1 MVDFVLGR
9 LKFTYQGAWTTSFAY
24 IKDDIV
30 TYGGQTYVCIGDH
43 TSNSSASGGFYSD
56 SANWNLIAGGTQFK
70 GSWTTN
76 TYYKV
81 NDLVKYGADIWI
93 CTTGHTAGANFQ
105 NTESNF
111 VVYVNGLEFVNTYNG
126 STQYTIGDIVTYGG
140 YVYQAKTDTIGNLPT
155 NATYWS
161 LVTTG
166 YSPQGTWSG
175 STAYKVG
182 SVVNY
187 GAYSY
192 VASQDSTG
200 QTPSPSSSYWTV
212 VGTGFLSQGAWSNS
226 TSYKL
231 GDVVTYGAYSYA
243 ASQDNINSTPNTSSS
258 YWSVVSSGYKFA
270 STYSGSTAYKLGD
283 VVTYSGYSYIATA
296 DTIGQ
301 APSNTSVWSVLTPG
315 INYAG
320 IWSSGTTYNTGDAV
334 TYSGSTFISV
344 TYGNIN
350 NVPNTAVTT
359 PWNLI
364 AQGTTANLNLTTS
377 GDINYLGSSGGLV
390 RLAIG
395 SNNQSLTVSN
405 NLPVWANNVVA
416 TTNVYYVA
424 TTGSDTNDGKTIGTA
439 FASIQKAAQTVPNN
453 ATIFV
458 KTGTF
463 SEILPIKL
471 GSGVAIVGD
480 SQRTTIV
487 QPANS
492 TYSNGTMWQV
502 GNGNMLKSM
511 TFTGMTGFVGNTS
524 YPSDITT
531 ATIGGVFVGFNP
543 DSPISTKSPYVFECT
558 AISTGGIGAYVDGS
572 VHATGNRSML
582 FHAYTQINNDGVGY
596 YINNGARAEVVSCFT
611 YFCWFGLATANGGYI
626 RGLNNNNSYGRYGA
640 SSRGYDASETVI
652 TGSLTGNMLTTN
664 GTSVTAPFTT
674 GETITGQTSGATGYV
689 LNYQSSA
696 NTLYYTTTSGTFTN
710 TETIIGS
717 TSGANTVIL
726 NTGNGQNG
734 YVLVANGLPGLPNT
748 GGSIIF
754 NSGDTSNAYIIQ
766 SVSGSYV
773 NTQSNVVIVLANQ
786 KAASSPSGN
795 TFSIRYKFSQIRLMG
810 HDFLNIG
817 TGNTTTT
824 NYPGTPINP
833 PVQSQQVNE
842 NYPGRV
848 FYVATDQS
856 GNFYVGQYF
865 NVQQATGVATLNSSA
880 FNLSGLS
887 TLRLG
892 AIGAQ
897 LGETINEFSSDPT
910 LSANSI
916 NKVPTQSAV
925 TQYVASKAGVTYV
938 LNDISS
944 QFDGTTTQFALTYN
958 SSAANNN
965 AISILGNHKLYIELG
980 NLTLIPFSNSNYI
993 VDYNNQ
999 YPEISS
1005 FNYGYYVSANATSG
1019 ANNVINFASPPQVG
1033 MTFYGTVKQ
1042 VTDNVPTPYTYNTTF
1057 SPLNIVMGGG

>member
-9 LKFTYQGAWTTSFAY
+9 LKFTYQGNWTTSFAY

-30 TYGGQTYVCIGDH
+30 TYGGQTYVCVTNH
-43 TSNSSASGGFYSD
+43 TSNSSATGGFYSD
-56 SANWNLIAGGTQFK
+56 SANWNLIAGGTQYK
-70 GSWTTN
+70 GAWTTS

-105 NTESNF
+105 ATESNF

-192 VASQDSTG
+192 VASQDSTN
-200 QTPSPSSSYWTV
+200 QIPTPSSSYWTV

-243 ASQDNINSTPNTSSS
+243 ASQDNNNRTPNTSSS

-296 DTIGQ
+296 DTTGQ

-315 INYAG
+315 INYTGA
-320 IWSSGTTYNTGDAV
+320 WSSGTTYNTGDSV

-344 TYGNIN
+344 NYGNIN
-350 NVPNTAVTT
+350 NIPNTAVTT
-359 PWNLI
+359 PWTLL

-377 GDINYLGSSGGLV
+377 GDINYLGPSGGLA

-395 SNNQSLTVSN
+395 SNTQTLTVSN

-471 GSGVAIVGD
+471 GSGVAVVGD

-511 TFTGMTGFVGNTS
+511 TFSGMTGFVGNTS
-524 YPSDITT
+524 YPTDITT
-531 ATIGGVFVGFNP
+531 ATIGGVFVGFNL

-572 VHATGNRSML
+572 VHASGNKSML

-786 KAASSPSGN
+786 KVASSPSGN
-795 TFSIRYKFSQIRLMG
+795 TFSVRYKFSQIRLMG

-925 TQYVASKAGVTYV
+925 TQYVSVKAGTTYI
-938 LNDISS
+938 LDDISY
-944 QFDGTTTQFALTYN
+944 QFDGITKSFNLTYSN
-958 SSAANNN
+958 STSSGISLSAFSVPKVDIN
-965 AISILGNHKLYIELG
+965 IGNVPVNPAVRLNDFY
-980 NLTLIPFSNSNYI
+980 NLTEVSLFQNGFYLSNSN
-993 VDYNNQ
+993 
-999 YPEISS
+999 S
-1005 FNYGYYVSANATSG
+1005 T
-1019 ANNVINFASPPQVG
+1019 INFATAPTPGLS
-1033 MTFYGTVKQ
+1033 FYGTVRNASDLAIDFTVLQ
-1042 VTDNVPTPYTYNTTF
+1042 NLQTPF
-1057 SPLNIVMGGG
+1057 SPLNIMLGA

>member
-9 LKFTYQGAWTTSFAY
+9 LKFTYQGNWTTSFAY

-30 TYGGQTYVCIGDH
+30 TYGGQTYVCVTNH
-43 TSNSSASGGFYSD
+43 TSNSSATGGFYSD
-56 SANWNLIAGGTQFK
+56 SANWNLIAGGTQYK
-70 GSWTTN
+70 GAWTTS

-105 NTESNF
+105 ATESNF

-192 VASQDSTG
+192 VASQDSTN
-200 QTPSPSSSYWTV
+200 QIPTPSSSYWTV

-243 ASQDNINSTPNTSSS
+243 ASQDNNNRTPNTSSS

-296 DTIGQ
+296 DTTGQ

-315 INYAG
+315 INYTGA
-320 IWSSGTTYNTGDAV
+320 WSSGTTYNTGDSV

-344 TYGNIN
+344 NYGNIN
-350 NVPNTAVTT
+350 NIPNTAVTT
-359 PWNLI
+359 PWTLL

-377 GDINYLGSSGGLV
+377 GDINYLGPSGGLA

-395 SNNQSLTVSN
+395 SNTQTLTVSN

-471 GSGVAIVGD
+471 GSGVAVVGD

-511 TFTGMTGFVGNTS
+511 TFSGMTGFVGNTS
-524 YPSDITT
+524 YPNDITT
-531 ATIGGVFVGFNP
+531 STIGGVFVGFNP

-572 VHATGNRSML
+572 VHASGNKSML

-786 KAASSPSGN
+786 KVASSPSGN
-795 TFSIRYKFSQIRLMG
+795 TFSVRYKFSQIRLMG

-925 TQYVASKAGVTYV
+925 TQYVSVKAGTTYI
-938 LNDISS
+938 LDDISY
-944 QFDGTTTQFALTYN
+944 QFDGITKSFNLTYSN
-958 SSAANNN
+958 STSSGISLSAFSVPKVDIN
-965 AISILGNHKLYIELG
+965 IGNVPVNPAVRLNDFY
-980 NLTLIPFSNSNYI
+980 NLTEVSLFQNGFYLSNSN
-993 VDYNNQ
+993 
-999 YPEISS
+999 S
-1005 FNYGYYVSANATSG
+1005 T
-1019 ANNVINFASPPQVG
+1019 INFATAPTPGLS
-1033 MTFYGTVKQ
+1033 FYGTVRNASDLAIDFTVLQ
-1042 VTDNVPTPYTYNTTF
+1042 NLQTPF
-1057 SPLNIVMGGG
+1057 SPLNIMLGA